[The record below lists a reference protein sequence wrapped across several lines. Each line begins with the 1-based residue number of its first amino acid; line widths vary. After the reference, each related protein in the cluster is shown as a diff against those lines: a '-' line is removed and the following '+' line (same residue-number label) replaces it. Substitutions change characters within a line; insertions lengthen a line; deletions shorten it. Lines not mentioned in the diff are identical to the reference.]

1 MNNNI
6 KNILEER
13 SQTHG
18 DFAINAR
25 ISQELKTIIRTY
37 SIDNAKFTDQMM
49 EALDVICGKI
59 ARIIAGDP
67 TFIDHWR
74 DIAGYATLI
83 QNILEKEGQHN
94 L

>member
-1 MNNNI
+1 M
-6 KNILEER
+6 
-13 SQTHG
+13 Q
-18 DFAINAR
+18 
-25 ISQELKTIIRTY
+25 
-37 SIDNAKFTDQMM
+37 

-67 TFIDHWR
+67 YHSDHWR